1 MNLQE
6 QVHIDIDGFKP
17 KVIYYDLQVVQ
28 TMASHHHFSFLWRYS
43 DSVVT
48 DVSDQGKMIRDYSG
62 RDVIFTF
69 KSASGTTVKS
79 KGIIVGLDSVDSQ
92 GGSPGLVVHG
102 MSHTIFIDDIAKSR
116 TYLDKSL
123 QEIAKKILPEGPGD
137 FYESGDIAP
146 TYSKNLAYTAQ
157 YNETNFEYLKRL
169 ATRYGQWFY
178 WDGMRLQFGLTKSSK
193 TKLLSGSSLHDFKM
207 QSRFAAHKI
216 ALSGYDYDSASNIVA
231 ALRKTATGSG
241 DGFASHL
248 TQKQH
253 DYFTSDTAVSA
264 YTEQANNQAELT
276 EMVKLQT
283 AASNA
288 NTIFYSGVSYEPLG
302 LGKTFT
308 IVNQKIEHQ
317 VVAIEV
323 THLSDDHGN
332 YRCEFKAIPADVAA
346 PPYTNVKVFAKAENQ
361 PAKVIQNNDPKNYGR
376 VKVSFNWGKGSTETE
391 WVRLIQP
398 HAGSGKGFYF
408 IPEIDEEVLVGFEGG
423 NADKPYILG
432 THYNGSANSG
442 YNTPGNDQKVIQT
455 RSGTK
460 IIMNDA
466 QGSIFIEDPSG
477 NTWHMDGKGNI
488 SVNAPNNITMSAGKN
503 INMTAG
509 MNINTAA
516 GIDMVNKAGAMMHQL
531 AGKDYNLNA
540 VNITKIASEAYN
552 YDAKDIHKS
561 ASESI
566 QTTAAKDHKQ
576 NSEET
581 IHNLSGQ
588 QGNNA

>member
-1 MNLQE
+1 MNLQD
-6 QVHIDIDGFKP
+6 QVHVDIDGFKP
-17 KVIYYDLQVVQ
+17 KVIYYDLQVTQ
-28 TMASHHHFSFLWRYS
+28 TMASHHEFSFLWRYA

-48 DVSDQGKMIRDYSG
+48 DLSDQSKMIRDYSG

-69 KSASGTTVKS
+69 KSASGVMVKS
-79 KGIIVGLDSVDSQ
+79 KGIIVAIETIDSL
-92 GGSPGLVVHG
+92 GGSAGLIVHG
-102 MSHTIFIDDIAKSR
+102 MSHTVYIDDIQKSR

-123 QEIAKKILPEGPGD
+123 KEIAKKILPEGPGD

-146 TYSKNLAYTAQ
+146 THSKNIAYTAQ

-193 TKLLSGSSLHDFKM
+193 VKLISGSSLHNLKM
-207 QSRFAAHKI
+207 YSKFMPHKI
-216 ALSGYDYDSASNIVA
+216 SLSGYDYSNASNIVA
-231 ALRKTATGSG
+231 SLRKTASGSG
-241 DGFASHL
+241 DGFASHT

-253 DYFTSDTAVSA
+253 DYFTADTAVSA
-264 YTEQANNQAELT
+264 YTPQASNQQELS

-288 NTIFYSGVSYEPLG
+288 NTIFYSGISYEPLG

-308 IVNQKIEHQ
+308 IINQKIEHS

-332 YRCEFKAIPADVAA
+332 YRCEFKAIPSDVST
-346 PPYTNVKVFAKAENQ
+346 PHYTNVHVFAKAENQ
-361 PAKVIQNNDPKNYGR
+361 PAKVIENNDPENNGR
-376 VKVSFNWGKGSTETE
+376 VKVSFNWGKGSTESE
-391 WVRLIQP
+391 WVRLLQP
-398 HAGSGKGFYF
+398 HAGSGKGFHF
-408 IPEIDEEVLVGFEGG
+408 IPEIGEEVLVGFEGS

-442 YNTPGNDQKVIQT
+442 YSTPNNDMKVIQT

-466 QGSIFIEDPSG
+466 QGSVLVEDPSG
-477 NTWHMDGKGNI
+477 NTWHMDGKGSI
-488 SVNAPNNITMSAGKN
+488 TVNAPNDITINAGKN

-509 MNINTAA
+509 MNIKTTA
-516 GIDMVNKAGAMMHQL
+516 GLDMYNKSGGMMHQI

-552 YDAKDIHKS
+552 YDAKDILKS
-561 ASESI
+561 ASASI
-566 QTTAAKDHKQ
+566 ETISGGDHKQ
-576 NSEET
+576 NSDKT
-581 IHNLSGQ
+581 VNNLSGQ